1 MNPHPA
7 HAAFLEH
14 HPLLGFSL
22 PAERE
27 ARFAA
32 RRYFVEMKLAFMRAA
47 AEVPGSRGM
56 ALQLQV
62 RRAHELADLLVLHKD
77 IFDAL
82 PRDGARFRSL
92 REELNRQLDRLFPET
107 QPLGTVGP
115 LL

>member
-1 MNPHPA
+1 MNLHPA

-14 HPLLGFSL
+14 NPLLGFGL

-32 RRYFVEMKLAFMRAA
+32 RRNFVDMKLAFMRVA
-47 AEVPGSRGM
+47 AEVSGSRGM

-62 RRAHELADLLVLHKD
+62 RRAHEPADLLVLHKD

-92 REELNRQLDRLFPET
+92 REELDRQLDRLFPET
-107 QPLGTVGP
+107 HPLVTVGP
-115 LL
+115 LV